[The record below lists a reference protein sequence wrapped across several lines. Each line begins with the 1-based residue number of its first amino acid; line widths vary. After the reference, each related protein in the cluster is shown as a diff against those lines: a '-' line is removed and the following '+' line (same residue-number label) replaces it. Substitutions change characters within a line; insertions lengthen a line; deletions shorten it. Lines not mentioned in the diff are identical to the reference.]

1 MSFSTII
8 IFILFFYIFF
18 RLFTGYILP
27 WMVRLFIKRV
37 QRKFFEQN
45 PHVDPRERQQKGKVT
60 IHRMPGKDGNDIP
73 TNLGEYIDYEELNN
87 NQKPSNE

>member
-1 MSFSTII
+1 MSFFTLILII
-8 IFILFFYIFF
+8 LSLYIFF

-27 WMVRLFIKRV
+27 WLVRLFIKRV

-45 PHVDPRERQQKGKVT
+45 PHVDPNERQRKGKVT
-60 IHRMPGKDGNDIP
+60 IHRMPDKEGNDIP
-73 TNLGEYIDYEELNN
+73 SDLGEYIDYEELNN